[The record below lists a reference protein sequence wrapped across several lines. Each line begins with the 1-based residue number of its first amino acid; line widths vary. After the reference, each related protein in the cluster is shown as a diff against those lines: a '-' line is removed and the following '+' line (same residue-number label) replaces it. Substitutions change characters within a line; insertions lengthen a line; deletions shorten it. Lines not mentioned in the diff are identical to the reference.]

1 MTEAV
6 ARSTTSVGMFISNH
20 QLPGADPLRFLD
32 EQLSLVGMLRDHGW
46 DSVFIGQHFLL
57 DDVRK
62 AQPIPY
68 AARMA
73 AEAGE
78 MRVGILVLLAA
89 LTNPVEVAESV
100 ATLDVITR
108 GRFILGAGLGYRE
121 VAFRAFGVE
130 KRQRVHRLEQNLR
143 IIRDLLD
150 GVPVDADEEWCRL
163 DGATLANRPI
173 QAHVP
178 IWLGANAD
186 VGVVRAAR
194 TADTWVINPQV
205 SRDTVIR
212 QMEVFRAAREE
223 HGLPADPMELPALKE
238 VYCAE
243 TREEAFAMA
252 RPHLEAKYRTYLE
265 WGQLDALPKDESFG
279 ITLEKLAHKRFIIGS
294 PDDCLEELRAWRD
307 EVGVDHF
314 VLRTEWETMPHEV
327 ARRSAELLA
336 TEVVPRLKAD
346 DRRQVQDPG
355 DALRGTLDVD

>member
-1 MTEAV
+1 MTAYSGQ
-6 ARSTTSVGMFISNH
+6 RTTSVGMFISNH
-20 QLPGADPLRFLD
+20 QLPDVDPVRFLD
-32 EQLSLVGMLRDHGW
+32 QQLALVGMLRDRSW
-46 DSVFIGQHFLL
+46 DSVFVGQHFLL

-89 LTNPVEVAESV
+89 LTNPVEVAETV

-130 KRQRVHRLEQNLR
+130 KLRRIYRLEQNLR
-143 IIRDLLD
+143 IIRDLLE
-150 GVPVDADEEWCRL
+150 GFPVDADEDWCRL
-163 DGATLANRPI
+163 DGAKLLNRPV

-186 VGVVRAAR
+186 AGIIRAAR
-194 TADTWVINPQV
+194 MADTWVINPQV

-212 QMEVFRAAREE
+212 QMEVFRTAREE
-223 HGLPADPMELPALKE
+223 HGLPTAPTELPALKE

-243 TREEAFAMA
+243 TRDEAFAIA
-252 RPHLEAKYRTYLE
+252 RPHLEAKYRSYLE
-265 WGQLDALPKDESFG
+265 SGQLDALPKDKSFG
-279 ITLEKLAHKRFIIGS
+279 LTLEKLAHKRFIIGS

-307 EVGVDHF
+307 EVGVNHF
-314 VLRTEWETMPHEV
+314 VLRTEWETMPHEI
-327 ARRSAELLA
+327 ALRSAELLA

-346 DRRQVQDPG
+346 NGR
-355 DALRGTLDVD
+355 LFKSRGSVICETRDVG